1 MKNVAAVTVPEATS
15 NLFPTDFA
23 LLGKTETHLKW
34 QIPCEKWEHPIKG
47 GSINVTEKFEA
58 RSDNNKLC

>member
-15 NLFPTDFA
+15 NLYPTDFV

-34 QIPCEKWEHPIKG
+34 QILHEKQEHPVKG
-47 GSINVTEKFEA
+47 GKH
-58 RSDNNKLC
+58 